1 MNRKIRSGIV
11 ALAAAIFALAIVIA
25 PTRAMALDTDE
36 NVEIY
41 ADPSK
46 GIYVLMENDRGVFDN
61 TVNVDVYVDGTL
73 VAEKTV
79 QNVPASEATVEVN
92 APFYNIDA
100 SGDGSIT
107 ERANGRFRITYVGED
122 ERDLR
127 IDLSSTRGEYDIT
140 NPKTG

>member
-11 ALAAAIFALAIVIA
+11 TLAAAIFALAIVIA

-92 APFYNIDA
+92 AP
-100 SGDGSIT
+100 
-107 ERANGRFRITYVGED
+107 
-122 ERDLR
+122 
-127 IDLSSTRGEYDIT
+127 
-140 NPKTG
+140 